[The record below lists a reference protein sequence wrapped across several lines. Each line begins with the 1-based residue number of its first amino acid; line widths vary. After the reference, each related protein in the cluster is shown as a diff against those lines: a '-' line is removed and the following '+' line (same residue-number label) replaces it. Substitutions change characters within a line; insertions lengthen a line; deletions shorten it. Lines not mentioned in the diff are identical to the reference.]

1 MYTSICLHTDALVWF
16 VAYLSVRHFILAIR
30 LASSVFVCRCIHEGE
45 NVKGEWKCLSANLAS
60 SRRPLTDVEWR
71 CSLQRRRMLDAER
84 KRRLREDNAYRV
96 LERARNR
103 EARRR
108 QRENPK
114 FREAERARARAY
126 YMSLSSTATNE
137 GIICDSCGLIVKHVK
152 ALRTHRA
159 EFHPRQR
166 MSLENIC
173 NSSSRDI
180 PPSSDGSTVDFSKL
194 IMNAIKKG
202 DSVEHSL
209 VDFYGIIFSD
219 VEAAV
224 ERMLSCKLKK
234 HQSFDLQTHL
244 ALEAKFEELRE
255 YVLETEKNVEKL
267 AVYGAA
273 SSNSM
278 EEQKLSIPSD
288 LISMLS
294 TLFTLLLYHRFKDF
308 ILHRIPPESSGLTG
322 IVEKSNET
330 GKIGGN

>member
-1 MYTSICLHTDALVWF
+1 MALLQLKVIRGLDVLCFVSYQRDEISETAAEGQYSISNIIIKRFYVSAVSVNALVWF

-45 NVKGEWKCLSANLAS
+45 NVKGEWKCLSANLA
-60 SRRPLTDVEWR
+60 T
-71 CSLQRRRMLDAER
+71 
-84 KRRLREDNAYRV
+84 
-96 LERARNR
+96 RNR

-159 EFHPRQR
+159 EFHPRQ
-166 MSLENIC
+166 
-173 NSSSRDI
+173 
-180 PPSSDGSTVDFSKL
+180 
-194 IMNAIKKG
+194 
-202 DSVEHSL
+202 
-209 VDFYGIIFSD
+209 
-219 VEAAV
+219 
-224 ERMLSCKLKK
+224 
-234 HQSFDLQTHL
+234 
-244 ALEAKFEELRE
+244 FEELRE

-288 LISMLS
+288 LISML
-294 TLFTLLLYHRFKDF
+294 KDF

>member
-1 MYTSICLHTDALVWF
+1 MP
-16 VAYLSVRHFILAIR
+16 
-30 LASSVFVCRCIHEGE
+30 
-45 NVKGEWKCLSANLAS
+45 
-60 SRRPLTDVEWR
+60 RRPLTDVEWR

-202 DSVEHSL
+202 DSDCDSNRKAFVENQISTFTGCFDRFDSVEHSL

-288 LISMLS
+288 LISML
-294 TLFTLLLYHRFKDF
+294 KDF

>member
-1 MYTSICLHTDALVWF
+1 
-16 VAYLSVRHFILAIR
+16 
-30 LASSVFVCRCIHEGE
+30 
-45 NVKGEWKCLSANLAS
+45 
-60 SRRPLTDVEWR
+60 
-71 CSLQRRRMLDAER
+71 
-84 KRRLREDNAYRV
+84 
-96 LERARNR
+96 
-103 EARRR
+103 
-108 QRENPK
+108 
-114 FREAERARARAY
+114 
-126 YMSLSSTATNE
+126 MSLSSTATNE

-202 DSVEHSL
+202 DSDCDSNRKAFVENQISTFTGCFDRFDSVEHSL

-288 LISMLS
+288 LISML
-294 TLFTLLLYHRFKDF
+294 KDF